1 MSTKHIKTEM
11 GLFDFNDLVEAIQA
25 PILHKA
31 KKKKERVPFYIEAFD
46 NFGKS
51 LNIETTDTNTLN
63 TDVEAIIGP
72 PDEVED
78 SLEESKAIFEKNEII
93 YNNNLELRKDAQLSK
108 PKQPSEG
115 SYESI
120 WKKPRIRPNVDFEE
134 EMDLDE
140 MVDFDEEEE
149 EEEDC
154 AIVEPSIRINRHTYS
169 KYSTQPTTQPSS
181 VPEESQEE
189 VPEKRLMS
197 KVENIKFWGTPITT
211 EKATKM
217 HEDIGSLYC
226 TKEESITDNE
236 A

>member
-11 GLFDFNDLVEAIQA
+11 DLFDFSDLVEAIQA

-63 TDVEAIIGP
+63 TDVE
-72 PDEVED
+72 
-78 SLEESKAIFEKNEII
+78 AIFEKNEII

>member
-11 GLFDFNDLVEAIQA
+11 GLFDFSDLVERVEA
-25 PILHKA
+25 PVLHKA
-31 KKKKERVPFYIEAFD
+31 KKKKERGPFYIETFD
-46 NFGKS
+46 SLGKS
-51 LNIETTDTNTLN
+51 LDIETTGTNPLN
-63 TDVEAIIGP
+63 IDVEATM
-72 PDEVED
+72 DA
-78 SLEESKAIFEKNEII
+78 EESNAVFEKNEII
-93 YNNNLELRKDAQLSK
+93 YNNNLELKKSAPLLQ
-108 PKQPSEG
+108 PKLPSEG

-134 EMDLDE
+134 EMALDE

-149 EEEDC
+149 DC
-154 AIVEPSIRINRHTYS
+154 AIIAPIKINRHIYS

-197 KVENIKFWGTPITT
+197 KVENIKFWDTPITT

-217 HEDIGSLYC
+217 HENIGSLYC